1 MIMKLG
7 AHMSI
12 AGGVYNAFERGRSI
26 GCDTIQIFTKSSN
39 QWYSKPLTDEDLTR
53 FRQEQE
59 RTGIAPVVAHDSY
72 LINLGTP
79 DEALWQKSL
88 AAFIAEVERCDR
100 LGIPYLVMH
109 PGSHMGAG
117 EAFGLKRIAEGLN
130 RTRAAHPRSKVR
142 VLLEITAGQGGHLGY
157 RFEQI
162 AQLLADA
169 EDPDFLGVC
178 FDTAHALAAGYDLR
192 TPDTY
197 AQTFA
202 EFDRIIGLNRLQCF
216 HFNDSKKPLGSRVD
230 RHDQIG
236 QGTLGLEPFR
246 LILNDPRFRDIPMI
260 LETPKSE
267 DLHEDV
273 ENLRIL
279 RSLIG

>member
-1 MIMKLG
+1 MMKLG

-12 AGGVYNAFERGRSI
+12 AGGVYNAFARGQSV

-39 QWYSKPLTDEDLTR
+39 QWYSKPLTDDDLTR

-79 DEALWQKSL
+79 DETLWQKSL
-88 AAFIAEVERCDR
+88 TAFIDEVGRCDR

-117 EAFGLKRIAEGLN
+117 EAFGLKRIADGLN
-130 RTRAAHPRSKVR
+130 RTRAAHPQSTIQ

-162 AQLLADA
+162 ARLIAAA

-192 TPDTY
+192 TPDTC

-202 EFDRIIGLNRLQCF
+202 EFDRIIGLNRLKCF

-246 LILNDPRFRDIPMI
+246 LILNDPRFKNIPMI

-267 DLHEDV
+267 DLHEDI
-273 ENLRIL
+273 ENLRVL
-279 RSLIG
+279 RSLIA